1 MTTPLFSTLL
11 LALVQGVAEFLPISS
26 SGHLTILQHL
36 LGIREDNLL
45 LTVVL
50 HGGTLLSV
58 LLFFRKRI
66 WELFL
71 SLLRLPFRYKEV
83 KPEERST
90 LLGLVVVTVITGAA
104 GILFKDAIEQAFS
117 SPAVSLGGLFFTGT
131 LLLTTRFARERD
143 RIPPLAHYILLGVAQ
158 SVAILP
164 GISRS
169 GSTIAVALL
178 LGWLGAKA
186 AEFSFLASLPAV
198 AGALLLE
205 IPKVQAFSNP
215 GLLLLGF
222 LISFFVG
229 LASIALLLRVLRK
242 GSFPLFG
249 FYCLSVALL
258 GTLLFVF

>member
-1 MTTPLFSTLL
+1 M
-11 LALVQGVAEFLPISS
+11 
-26 SGHLTILQHL
+26 
-36 LGIREDNLL
+36 
-45 LTVVL
+45 
-50 HGGTLLSV
+50 
-58 LLFFRKRI
+58 
-66 WELFL
+66 
-71 SLLRLPFRYKEV
+71 
-83 KPEERST
+83 
-90 LLGLVVVTVITGAA
+90 
-104 GILFKDAIEQAFS
+104 
-117 SPAVSLGGLFFTGT
+117 
-131 LLLTTRFARERD
+131 
-143 RIPPLAHYILLGVAQ
+143 AHYILLGVAQ

-205 IPKVQAFSNP
+205 ITKVQAFSNP
-215 GLLLLGF
+215 SLLLLGF
-222 LISFFVG
+222 LVSFFVG